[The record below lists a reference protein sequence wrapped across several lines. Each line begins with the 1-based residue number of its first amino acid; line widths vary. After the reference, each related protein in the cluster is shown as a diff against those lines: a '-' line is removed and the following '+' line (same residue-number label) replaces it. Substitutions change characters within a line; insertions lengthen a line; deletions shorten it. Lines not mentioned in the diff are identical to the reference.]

1 MASTL
6 YILRK
11 QPSAISP
18 TLFQP
23 GEADMEVVFI
33 ERVPLIPPF
42 FENGSFVSNKK
53 VAVESSV
60 PTITYDDLI
69 MKIFSFEH
77 IVVL

>member
-18 TLFQP
+18 TLFQL

-33 ERVPLIPPF
+33 ERVPLISPA
-42 FENGSFVSNKK
+42 FENGSFVSDKK
-53 VAVESSV
+53 VAGGSSV

-69 MKIFSFEH
+69 MKIFSFDH